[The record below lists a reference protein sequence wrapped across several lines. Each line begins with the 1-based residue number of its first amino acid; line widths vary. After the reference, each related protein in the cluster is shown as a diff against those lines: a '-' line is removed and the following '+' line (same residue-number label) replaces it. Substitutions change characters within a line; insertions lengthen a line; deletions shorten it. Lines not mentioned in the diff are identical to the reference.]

1 MLGLIG
7 GAWVVLTA
15 QRNVARIAH
24 SAFHFG
30 IAERCAIVL
39 CTIDIAMLLAK
50 SADRWFAA
58 MGLVIIGCGLI
69 AIGIIDAFTH
79 RVPRY
84 INGLAITLGVP
95 LLALD
100 AVVHWDLGN
109 LLRAG
114 VGAVALFAFFVAL
127 KSVAQGSFGK
137 GDVLLAPIVGFSLAH
152 NSWGALL
159 NGVVAIFLIG
169 GVVSA
174 VLLLTGRVSRKTRI
188 AFGPYIV
195 AGTLLA
201 LII

>member
-1 MLGLIG
+1 MLGLLG

-15 QRNVARIAH
+15 QRNIARIQH
-24 SAFHFG
+24 SAFQLG
-30 IAERCAIVL
+30 IPERCAIVL

-58 MGLVIIGCGLI
+58 IGLVIIGCGLI
-69 AIGIIDAFTH
+69 AIGIIDAATH

-84 INGLAITLGVP
+84 INGLIITMGVP

-100 AVVHWDLGN
+100 AIVHWDLGN
-109 LLRAG
+109 ILRAG
-114 VGAVALFAFFVAL
+114 VGAVALFAFFVGL
-127 KSVAQGSFGK
+127 KSIAQGSFGK
-137 GDVLLAPIVGFSLAH
+137 GDVLLAPIIGFALAY
-152 NSWGALL
+152 NSWSTWVS
-159 NGVVAIFLIG
+159 GVVGIFLIG

-174 VLLLTGRVSRKTRI
+174 ALLFTGRVSRKSRI

-201 LII
+201 LIL

>member
-1 MLGLIG
+1 MLGLFG

-15 QRNVARIAH
+15 QRNIARIQH
-24 SAFHFG
+24 SAFQLG
-30 IAERCAIVL
+30 ISERCAIVL

-58 MGLVIIGCGLI
+58 IGLVIIGCGLI
-69 AIGIIDAFTH
+69 AIGIIDAATH

-84 INGLAITLGVP
+84 INGLIITMGVP

-100 AVVHWDLGN
+100 AIVHWDLGN
-109 LLRAG
+109 ILRAG
-114 VGAVALFAFFVAL
+114 VGAVALFAFFVGL
-127 KSVAQGSFGK
+127 KSIAQGSFGK
-137 GDVLLAPIVGFSLAH
+137 GDVLLAPIIGFALAY
-152 NSWGALL
+152 NSWSTWVS
-159 NGVVAIFLIG
+159 GVVGIFLIG

-174 VLLLTGRVSRKTRI
+174 ALLFTGRVSRKSRI

-201 LII
+201 LIV